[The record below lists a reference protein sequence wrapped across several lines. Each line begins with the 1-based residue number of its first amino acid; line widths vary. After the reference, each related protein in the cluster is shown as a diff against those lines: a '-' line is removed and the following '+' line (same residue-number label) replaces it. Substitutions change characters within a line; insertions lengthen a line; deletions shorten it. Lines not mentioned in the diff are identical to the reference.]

1 MTLEGAINLNE
12 TNDYIIYTMNSV
24 TTGQYGV
31 VVPKNIGGTLKMLV
45 DLHMKSSFDGIAS
58 GTKTREQL
66 VSEISDEYSKL
77 KGKYTDG
84 MLVMPMIDEVSFK
97 NIVLNGDKQKMFD
110 EVKKIGAIT
119 SELYKKLTEQGIDKQ
134 RIDQKI
140 IIVEKIEEDEKFV
153 TWLKEQMPNF
163 VEGLSYNELNN
174 VQANVNPF
182 VDSNSIFG
190 PAVSSEPVVEQTS
203 VTPSVENMVASTPVS
218 GGIFDNV
225 APLAS
230 TAPAPVAEPVQP
242 VIPVEPV
249 VPNNLFGE
257 STISANTQVNND
269 IFGNPVS
276 APVAPQQPPI
286 VATPVIDNV
295 FGPAVSV
302 QPTPVQAPVQP
313 QVQPQ
318 VQVQPV
324 VQNQSPVV
332 EGPKPVE
339 NTSLESTMTFSAI
352 NEQQSSGAVSGEV
365 TAEGDGAPTR
375 SKSQGFV
382 NLLILVV
389 ILVGVTIVSIEIGKY
404 LYSVYGA

>member
-77 KGKYTDG
+77 KGKYNDG
-84 MLVMPMIDEVSFK
+84 MLVMPMIDEAMFK
-97 NIVLNGDKQKMFD
+97 GIVVNGDKQKMFD

-140 IIVEKIEEDEKFV
+140 IIVEKIEEDIKFV
-153 TWLKEQMPNF
+153 SWLKEQMPNF

-174 VQANVNPF
+174 VQVNANPF

-190 PAVSSEPVVEQTS
+190 PALSNEPVVEQAP
-203 VTPSVENMVASTPVS
+203 VNPSVENTFVSNPVS

-225 APLAS
+225 TPVS
-230 TAPAPVAEPVQP
+230 TPTPAPVVEPVQP
-242 VIPVEPV
+242 VTPVEPV

-257 STISANTQVNND
+257 STVSANPQASND

-276 APVAPQQPPI
+276 APVAPQQPPVVETP
-286 VATPVIDNV
+286 VATPAVDNV
-295 FGPAVSV
+295 FGPAVSSGPVEQASV
-302 QPTPVQAPVQP
+302 QQPVQP
-313 QVQPQ
+313 VA
-318 VQVQPV
+318 
-324 VQNQSPVV
+324 QNTTPVV

-352 NEQQSSGAVSGEV
+352 NEQQPSGDISGEA
-365 TAEGDGAPTR
+365 TAEGDGAPAR

>member
-58 GTKTREQL
+58 GVKTREQL
-66 VSEISDEYSKL
+66 VSEISDEYNKL
-77 KGKYTDG
+77 KSKYSDG
-84 MLVMPMIDEVSFK
+84 MLVMPMIDEAVFK
-97 NIVLNGDKQKMFD
+97 SIVVNGDKQKMFD

-119 SELYKKLTEQGIDKQ
+119 SELYKKLTDQGIDKQ
-134 RIDQKI
+134 KIDQKI
-140 IIVEKIEEDEKFV
+140 IIVEKIEEDSKFV
-153 TWLKEQMPNF
+153 AWLMEQMPNF
-163 VEGLSYNELNN
+163 VEGLSYNELNSVGVN
-174 VQANVNPF
+174 TNPF

-190 PAVSSEPVVEQTS
+190 PAVSSGSVEQAS
-203 VTPSVENMVASTPVS
+203 VTPSVENTVASNPVG

-225 APLAS
+225 APVAS
-230 TAPAPVAEPVQP
+230 PAPAPVVEPVQP
-242 VIPVEPV
+242 VTPVEPV
-249 VPNNLFGE
+249 IPNNLFGE
-257 STISANTQVNND
+257 SAVNAQPQVNND
-269 IFGNPVS
+269 VFGTPVA
-276 APVAPQQPPI
+276 APVAPQQPPVVETP
-286 VATPVIDNV
+286 VATQPDNV
-295 FGPAVSV
+295 FGPAVSA
-302 QPTPVQAPVQP
+302 QPVVEQAPVQP
-313 QVQPQ
+313 QVQP
-318 VQVQPV
+318 V
-324 VQNQSPVV
+324 VQNTTPVV

-339 NTSLESTMTFSAI
+339 NTALESTMTFSTVVG
-352 NEQQSSGAVSGEV
+352 EQQPNGEVSGEN
-365 TAEGDGAPTR
+365 TDSGEGAPAR

>member
-66 VSEISDEYSKL
+66 VSEISDEYNKL
-77 KGKYTDG
+77 KGKYNDG
-84 MLVMPMIDEVSFK
+84 MLVMPMIDEAMFK
-97 NIVLNGDKQKMFD
+97 GIVVNGDKQKMFD

-134 RIDQKI
+134 RIDQMI
-140 IIVEKIEEDEKFV
+140 IIVEKIEEDIKFV

-174 VQANVNPF
+174 VQANANPF

-190 PAVSSEPVVEQTS
+190 PAVSNESVVEQAP
-203 VTPSVENMVASTPVS
+203 VTPSVENTVTSSPVS

-225 APLAS
+225 TPVS
-230 TAPAPVAEPVQP
+230 TPTPAPVVEPVQT
-242 VIPVEPV
+242 VTPVEPV

-257 STISANTQVNND
+257 STVSANTQASND

-276 APVAPQQPPI
+276 APVAPQQPPVVETP
-286 VATPVIDNV
+286 VATTAADNV
-295 FGPAVSV
+295 FGPAVSSGPVEQASV
-302 QPTPVQAPVQP
+302 QQPVQP
-313 QVQPQ
+313 VA
-318 VQVQPV
+318 
-324 VQNQSPVV
+324 QNTTPVV

-339 NTSLESTMTFSAI
+339 NTSLESTMTFSAV
-352 NEQQSSGAVSGEV
+352 NEQQPSAEVSGEA
-365 TAEGDGAPTR
+365 TAEGDGAPAR

-404 LYSVYGA
+404 LYSLYGA

>member
-45 DLHMKSSFDGIAS
+45 DLHMNSSFDGIAS

-66 VSEISDEYSKL
+66 VSEISDEYNKL
-77 KGKYTDG
+77 KGKYNDG
-84 MLVMPMIDEVSFK
+84 MLVMPMIDEAMFK
-97 NIVLNGDKQKMFD
+97 GIVVNGDKQKMFD

-140 IIVEKIEEDEKFV
+140 IIVEKIEEDIKFV
-153 TWLKEQMPNF
+153 SWLKEQMPNF

-174 VQANVNPF
+174 VQENANPF

-190 PAVSSEPVVEQTS
+190 PAVSNESVVEQAP
-203 VTPSVENMVASTPVS
+203 VTPSVENTVSSSPVS
-218 GGIFDNV
+218 GGIFDNA
-225 APLAS
+225 APVS
-230 TAPAPVAEPVQP
+230 TPTPAPVVEPVQP
-242 VIPVEPV
+242 VTPVEPV

-257 STISANTQVNND
+257 STVSANPQASND

-276 APVAPQQPPI
+276 APVAPQQPPVVETP
-286 VATPVIDNV
+286 VATTAVDNV
-295 FGPAVSV
+295 FGPAVSSGPVEQASV
-302 QPTPVQAPVQP
+302 QQPVQP
-313 QVQPQ
+313 VA
-318 VQVQPV
+318 
-324 VQNQSPVV
+324 QNTTPVV

-352 NEQQSSGAVSGEV
+352 NEQQPSGDVSGEA
-365 TAEGDGAPTR
+365 TAEGDGAPAR